1 MGGGL
6 GPLNL
11 CAIGYTYVLYKY
23 LYYWFCNLQ
32 VVGKV
37 DDNTSVIDENVA
49 AEKSDNAF
57 VIHILV
63 LLLTCLDNKT

>member
-1 MGGGL
+1 MYY
-6 GPLNL
+6 
-11 CAIGYTYVLYKY
+11 ISTY

-37 DDNTSVIDENVA
+37 DDNTSVIDENVT

-57 VIHILV
+57 VIHIVLV
-63 LLLTCLDNKT
+63 LLLT

>member
-6 GPLNL
+6 GIRRTLNL
-11 CAIGYTYVLYKY
+11 FAIGYTYVLYKYY

-37 DDNTSVIDENVA
+37 DDNTSVIDKNVT

-57 VIHILV
+57 VIHIL
-63 LLLTCLDNKT
+63 

>member
-6 GPLNL
+6 GIRRTLNL
-11 CAIGYTYVLYKY
+11 FAIGYTYVLYKY

-37 DDNTSVIDENVA
+37 DDNTSVIDENVT

-57 VIHILV
+57 VIHIVLV
-63 LLLTCLDNKT
+63 LLLT

>member
-6 GPLNL
+6 GIRRPLNL
-11 CAIGYTYVLYKY
+11 CAIGYMYVLMYYISTY

-37 DDNTSVIDENVA
+37 DDNTSVIDKNVT

-57 VIHILV
+57 VIHIL
-63 LLLTCLDNKT
+63 